1 MTKKLYI
8 DNPYLKE
15 TNATIID
22 KSSND
27 DNFLIKLD
35 RTLFFPNLSGGQ
47 PKDLGSIGDKRVI
60 DVYEENDD
68 IIHVL
73 EENIEESK
81 VSISIDWENRFDLM
95 QQHTGQHILSAAFEN
110 LFNAETVGF
119 YIGEKYITID
129 VDILNIDENT
139 ILQIEVLANKIIQSN
154 FKVISKVLERDNIRD
169 LDISKISED
178 DKEIRIVDIENIT
191 SSPCCGTHV
200 SSTGEIGLIKI
211 VNWERCKGNT
221 RVSFI
226 CGNRALEDYRMKNQ
240 YLNNIA
246 LSLSSGVPDVLDKFF
261 QLKEAREDLRKENSR
276 LKETI
281 ISLKSERFLE
291 EKKNYNNI
299 DYIMEVLEDV
309 DKKELNLIASY
320 LNKEDDL
327 IQIYKIEE
335 ENHGSFLISRSYN
348 LDINLKEIFDSIS
361 QKIIVKG
368 GGNEEKIQGT
378 TSLTIIDRVVEM
390 FYKEIAGYFKTR

>member
-15 TNATIID
+15 TKATIID

-27 DNFLIKLD
+27 NNVLIKLD

-47 PKDLGSIGDKRVI
+47 PRDLGTIGGKRVI
-60 DVYEENDD
+60 DVYEENED

-73 EENIEESK
+73 EEDIEESK
-81 VSISIDWENRFDLM
+81 VTMSIDWENRFDLM

-110 LFNAETVGF
+110 LFNAETLGF
-119 YIGEKYITID
+119 YMGEKYITID
-129 VDILNIDENT
+129 VDILNLDEST
-139 ILQIEVLANKIIQSN
+139 ILQIEVLANKIVQSN
-154 FKVISKVLERDNIRD
+154 FKVISRVRDRSSLGD
-169 LDISKISED
+169 LNLSKISEE
-178 DKEIRIVDIENIT
+178 DKEIRIVNIDNIS

-211 VNWERCKGNT
+211 LNWEKHKGIT

-226 CGNRALEDYRMKNQ
+226 CGNRALRDYRMKSSYIND
-240 YLNNIA
+240 IA
-246 LSLSSGVPDVLDKFF
+246 ISLSSGVPDVLEKFLM
-261 QLKEAREDLRKENSR
+261 LKQAREDLRKENNI

-281 ISLKSERFLE
+281 ISLKAERFLE
-291 EKKNYNNI
+291 EKKTNNNI
-299 DYIMEVLEDV
+299 NYIMEVLEDV
-309 DKKELNLIASY
+309 DKKELNLIASH

-335 ENHGSFLISRSYN
+335 ENHGSFLISRSSN
-348 LDINLKEIFDSIS
+348 LDINLKEIFDFTS

-378 TSLTIIDRVVEM
+378 TSLTIIDKVVEM
-390 FYKEIAGYFKTR
+390 FYKEIVGYFKTR

>member
-15 TNATIID
+15 TKATIID

-27 DNFLIKLD
+27 NNVLIKLD

-47 PKDLGSIGDKRVI
+47 PRDLGTIGGKRVI
-60 DVYEENDD
+60 DVYEENED

-73 EENIEESK
+73 EEDIEESK
-81 VSISIDWENRFDLM
+81 VTMSIDWENRFDLM

-110 LFNAETVGF
+110 LFNAETLGF
-119 YIGEKYITID
+119 YMGEKYITID
-129 VDILNIDENT
+129 VDILNLDEST
-139 ILQIEVLANKIIQSN
+139 ILQIEVLANKIVQSN
-154 FKVISKVLERDNIRD
+154 FKVISRVRDRSSLGD
-169 LDISKISED
+169 LNLSKISEE
-178 DKEIRIVDIENIT
+178 DKEIRIVNIDNIS

-211 VNWERCKGNT
+211 LNWEKHKGIT

-226 CGNRALEDYRMKNQ
+226 CGNRALKDYRMKSSYIND
-240 YLNNIA
+240 IA
-246 LSLSSGVPDVLDKFF
+246 ILLSSGVPDVLEKFLM
-261 QLKEAREDLRKENSR
+261 LKQAREDLRKENNI

-281 ISLKSERFLE
+281 ISLKAERFLE
-291 EKKNYNNI
+291 EKKTNNNI
-299 DYIMEVLEDV
+299 NYIMEVLEDV
-309 DKKELNLIASY
+309 DKKELNLIASH

-335 ENHGSFLISRSYN
+335 ENHGSFLISRSSN
-348 LDINLKEIFDSIS
+348 LDINLKEIFDFTS

-378 TSLTIIDRVVEM
+378 TSLTIIDKVVEM
-390 FYKEIAGYFKTR
+390 FYKEIVGYFKTR